1 MFKLT
6 FVVLLSLVACGKK
19 DEKPGGTSASSGSA
33 AAAPTASKPGG
44 DCIVG
49 TYEKEDVGK
58 MKTFTFNADKT
69 GIDVPEPG
77 KPGSKFTWS
86 LKDEHTVHISYP
98 KEGDSMGG
106 EFDMQFNCENET
118 FDMLFKKKK

>member
-1 MFKLT
+1 MYKLT
-6 FVVLLSLVACGKK
+6 FVVLLSLAACGKK
-19 DEKPGGTSASSGSA
+19 EEKAGGPAKAPTGNP
-33 AAAPTASKPGG
+33 APTAAASG

-58 MKTFTFNADKT
+58 MKQFIFNADKS
-69 GIDVPEPG
+69 GADIPEPG
-77 KPGSKFTWS
+77 KPPNKFTWS

-106 EFDMQFNCENET
+106 EFDMQFNCANET